1 MVNFFRKHFIKNYND
16 ITDPKV
22 RENHGLLASI
32 VGIISNFLL
41 FLVKLLAGIFSNSI
55 SILADSINNLS
66 DMSSCIATTI
76 GFKMASRPAD
86 RKHPFGHE
94 RIEYI
99 VGLIISII
107 VIFVGGSLFIS
118 SIEKIIENPSSNVSN
133 VIRYITI
140 GILVLSILVKL
151 WMAYFYKKLSKI
163 IDSVALD
170 ASSKD
175 SRNDC
180 ISTSAILLGTII
192 TLIWPNIPVSIDGIL
207 GVLVSIFIVVSGFFM
222 IKETTDP
229 LIGEAVDYDFVKEIV
244 NYITSYDGVLGIHD
258 LMCHRYGPTKCFMT
272 VHVEV
277 DSRNDIIKSHELID
291 TIELNVKKKFGV
303 ELTIHMDPLVLD
315 DGDIN
320 ELKVKLK
327 YILDNIDSN
336 LTFHDLR
343 MIKRDF
349 NNTILFDIVVPY
361 NFKYS
366 NEEIQKMIEEK
377 LICNYKYNLIIG
389 FDHKYIE

>member
-1 MVNFFRKHFIKNYND
+1 MVNFLRRLFIKNYND
-16 ITDPKV
+16 TTNPKV
-22 RENHGLLASI
+22 REGHGLLASI

-41 FLVKLLAGIFSNSI
+41 FLVKLLSGIFSNSI

-66 DMSSCIATTI
+66 DMSSCIASTI

-86 RKHPFGHE
+86 SKHPFGHE

-99 VGLIISII
+99 IGLIISIV

-118 SIEKIIENPSSNVSN
+118 SIEKIIENPKVEVSN
-133 VIRYITI
+133 VIRYISI
-140 GILVLSILVKL
+140 GILILSILIKL

-175 SRNDC
+175 CRNDC
-180 ISTSAILLGTII
+180 ISTSSILIGTII
-192 TLIWPNIPVSIDGIL
+192 SLIWPNIPFSLDGVL

-222 IKETTDP
+222 IKESTDP
-229 LIGEAVDYDFVKEIV
+229 LIGEAVDYNFVKEIV
-244 NYITSYDGVLGIHD
+244 HYIISFKGVLGIHD
-258 LMCHRYGPTKCFMT
+258 LVCHRYGPTKCFMT

-291 TIELNVKKKFGV
+291 TIELNVKNKYGV

-315 DGDIN
+315 DDDIN

-327 YILDNIDSN
+327 YILSNIDSN
-336 LTFHDLR
+336 LSFHDLR
-343 MIKRDF
+343 MIKRDY
-349 NNTILFDIVVPY
+349 NNTILFDVVVPY

-366 NEEIQKMIEEK
+366 NEEIQKMIEDK
-377 LICNYKYNLIIG
+377 LVCNYNYNLIIE
-389 FDHKYIE
+389 FDHKYID

>member
-1 MVNFFRKHFIKNYND
+1 MVNFLRKLFIKNYND
-16 ITDPKV
+16 INNIKV

-66 DMSSCIATTI
+66 DMSSSIATTI

-86 RKHPFGHE
+86 SKHPFGHE

-118 SIEKIIENPSSNVSN
+118 SIEKIIENPNIEVSN

-151 WMAYFYKKLSKI
+151 WMSYFYKKFSKI
-163 IDSVALD
+163 INSVALD

-180 ISTSAILLGTII
+180 ISTFAILLGTII
-192 TLIWPNIPVSIDGIL
+192 PIIWPNIPFSLDGIL

-222 IKETTDP
+222 IKEATDP
-229 LIGEAVDYDFVKEIV
+229 LIGEKVDYSFVKEIV
-244 NYITSYDGVLGIHD
+244 DYITSYNGVLGIHD
-258 LMCHRYGPTKCFMT
+258 LVCHRYGPTKCFMT

-291 TIELNVKKKFGV
+291 TIELNVKNKFGV

-315 DGDIN
+315 DEDIN
-320 ELKVKLK
+320 ELKVKLN
-327 YILDNIDSN
+327 YIISNIDSN

-343 MIKRDF
+343 MIKRDY

-366 NEEIQKMIEEK
+366 NEEIKKMIEDK

-389 FDHKYIE
+389 FDHKYID